1 MNQTLIDQV
10 IEAPNTGE
18 FHYRYRLYAPGIPAR
33 ALVVYLPQYGGTLD
47 AQDLADWIEQRGR

>member
-18 FHYRYRLYAPGIPAR
+18 FHYRYRLYAPGIPAQ
-33 ALVVYLPQYGGTLD
+33 ALVVYLPQYGGTIDEWHNSLLPPR
-47 AQDLADWIEQRGR
+47 LA